1 MEDTKKIIELLLDI
15 KADISH
21 LGERI
26 TALEER
32 VSRLEERMTA
42 LEERMTA
49 LEERMTVQEDRL
61 DSEVSRLDRKID
73 AVQVTLE
80 TVTNKEIRL
89 LAEGY
94 AALNEK
100 LDKALQPNPAIEQIQ
115 VRLQVVE
122 QDVQTV
128 KDRMRT
134 AGIC

>member
-73 AVQVTLE
+73 ALQVTLE